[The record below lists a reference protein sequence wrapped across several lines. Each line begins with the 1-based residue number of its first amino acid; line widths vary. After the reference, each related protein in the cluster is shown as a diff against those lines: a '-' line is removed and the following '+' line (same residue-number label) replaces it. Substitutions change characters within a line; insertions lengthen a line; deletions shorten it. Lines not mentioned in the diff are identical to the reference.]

1 MSYYDDTPEKVEK
14 AREALQ
20 TLKEIEGSTQL
31 YVWKRGSVEIAYNS
45 IENLKKAV
53 QTLGYEWE
61 KGTVKSTLK

>member
-1 MSYYDDTPEKVEK
+1 MSYYCDTEKVEK

-45 IENLKKAV
+45 IGNLKKAV
-53 QTLGYEWE
+53 QTLGDEWE
-61 KGTVKSTLK
+61 TGTVKSTSK